1 MTDHGS
7 VEHESP
13 DLVGL
18 LTGELPRDQTLAAAR
33 HLEGCAKCAHEL
45 ADIVVAHAAL
55 RSSSRVSGLLE
66 EDEEDVETAAQHDG
80 DRMTALLPPLSPLDT
95 TTPEAGPHPE
105 TDRSGGATRRQRAR
119 LLAVAAILV
128 LLVVGSV
135 IAISAGSGRGG
146 PTPVASA
153 ALQPI
158 EAPTS
163 ASGSVSVFADGA
175 TRSLTVETHQL
186 PQPAPQR
193 FYEVWLLDPTTR
205 KMLPMGVLSPSGR
218 GNYSVSAG
226 IMAGYSAVDVSLQ
239 SNDGDP
245 AHSETSVLRA
255 QL

>member
-7 VEHESP
+7 VEHEGP

-55 RSSSRVSGLLE
+55 RSSSRVSGLF
-66 EDEEDVETAAQHDG
+66 EEDVETATRHD
-80 DRMTALLPPLSPLDT
+80 DDQVTALLPPLSPLDT
-95 TTPEAGPHPE
+95 TTPGTGLHPE
-105 TDRSGGATRRQRAR
+105 TDQSGPATRRQRAR
-119 LLAVAAILV
+119 LLAVAAILL

-135 IAISAGSGRGG
+135 IAISVGSGQGG

-158 EAPTS
+158 DAPTS

-175 TRSLTVETHQL
+175 TRSLTVETHRL